1 MCSGQHTD
9 ALSGS
14 HVSKNILV
22 RAPCMACS
30 TGGIRFKWLSGL
42 EGERESEIG
51 SRSLRDAAEERTVVC
66 ISVTL

>member
-1 MCSGQHTD
+1 MCSGQHTV

-30 TGGIRFKWLSGL
+30 TGGIRFKWLSDHD
-42 EGERESEIG
+42 
-51 SRSLRDAAEERTVVC
+51 LRKNMSQKQAAGA
-66 ISVTL
+66 